1 MTRPAATYI
10 LPLRWT
16 EDCGLAALAVYLG
29 EVAQQAEV
37 LVVDGSPAEL
47 FHRHAAALPPAV
59 RHLRPR
65 FTCRNGKVA
74 GVLTGLAEAS
84 CERII
89 IADDDVRYDPPAFRR
104 MLELLDDAD
113 AVRPQNYFLALPWH
127 ARWDTGRTL
136 LNRALGSDFPG
147 TLGVRRST
155 LRATD
160 GYDGDVLFENLELLR
175 TVRAAGGKEIRADDL
190 FVGRIPPPVRH
201 FRRQRIRQAY
211 DDFAQPPRLLLEL
224 FLLPALFLLVRRYG
238 ALAVPAVAAVVVG
251 LAETGRRRRGGRLV
265 FSATAALWAPAWMA
279 ERMLTVWAALFLR
292 LTGGIP
298 YAGSKLAKA
307 GNSLRFLRLRH
318 AEVRL
323 PGHSVP
329 LWGPAGFATVKEDP
343 SISALVPSGNQHA
356 QQSSPRHWRRVHD
369 QEGPHS

>member
-1 MTRPAATYI
+1 MTLPAATYI

-16 EDCGLAALAVYLG
+16 EDCGLAALAVYLE

-37 LVVDGSPAEL
+37 LVVDGSPGEL
-47 FHRHAAALPPAV
+47 FNRHAAALPPAV

-89 IADDDVRYDPPAFRR
+89 IADDDVRYDSLAFRR
-104 MLELLDDAD
+104 MLKLLDEAD
-113 AVRPQNYFLALPWH
+113 VVRAQNYFLPLPWH

-147 TLGVRRST
+147 TVGVRRSI
-155 LRATD
+155 LRATG

-175 TVRAAGGKEIRADDL
+175 TVRVAGGKEIRADDL
-190 FVGRIPPPVRH
+190 FVGRIPPRAGH
-201 FRRQRIRQAY
+201 FRRQRVRQAY

-224 FLLPALFLLVRRYG
+224 SLLPALILLVRCYG
-238 ALAVPAVAAVVVG
+238 APAVPAVAAVVG

-265 FSATAALWAPAWMA
+265 FPATAALWAPAWMA

-307 GNSLRFLRLRH
+307 GNSLRSLRRVH
-318 AEVRL
+318 EEVRL
-323 PGHSVP
+323 H
-329 LWGPAGFATVKEDP
+329 
-343 SISALVPSGNQHA
+343 
-356 QQSSPRHWRRVHD
+356 R
-369 QEGPHS
+369 

>member
-1 MTRPAATYI
+1 MTLPAATYI

-16 EDCGLAALAVYLG
+16 EDCGLAALAVYLE
-29 EVAQQAEV
+29 EVALQAEV
-37 LVVDGSPAEL
+37 LVVDGSPENL
-47 FHRHAAALPPAV
+47 FARHAAALPPAV

-65 FTCRNGKVA
+65 FTCSNGKVA

-89 IADDDVRYDPPAFRR
+89 IADDDVRYDPPAFQR
-104 MLELLDDAD
+104 MMELLDEAD
-113 AVRPQNYFLALPWH
+113 VVRPQNYFLTLPWH

-147 TLGVRRST
+147 TVGVRRCT
-155 LRATD
+155 LRATG

-190 FVGRIPPPVRH
+190 FVGRIPPPTGH
-201 FRRQRIRQAY
+201 FCRQRIRQAY

-224 FLLPALFLLVRRYG
+224 SLLPALILLVHRYG
-238 ALAVPAVAAVVVG
+238 ALAFPAVAAVVVG

-265 FSATAALWAPAWMA
+265 FPATAALWAPAWMV
-279 ERMLTVWAALFLR
+279 ERMVTVWAALFLR
-292 LTGGIP
+292 LTGGVP

-307 GNSLRFLRLRH
+307 GNSMRSLRRRH
-318 AEVRL
+318 AAAR
-323 PGHSVP
+323 PHRHSAP
-329 LWGPAGFATVKEDP
+329 L
-343 SISALVPSGNQHA
+343 
-356 QQSSPRHWRRVHD
+356 
-369 QEGPHS
+369 